1 MERLLVFGGF
11 LAKKVTLGRN
21 LKSLFPDEN
30 YIETFKG
37 VGLLVNP
44 SSPPST
50 NTQKADIH
58 DDVVWEEIIERIK
71 RKSNPQSF
79 FWFDSLKLVSQRDEC
94 ITLKAKSPF
103 ERDWIT
109 NRYMDLISKT
119 VEEVIGKN
127 FEIKIISDSQAPV
140 SVEEVVE
147 EELKPRERKEAL
159 FSGFLNPNYTFERF
173 IVGPSNQFA
182 HAASIAVARKPGE
195 AYNPLFIY
203 GGVGLG
209 KTHLI
214 NAIGNHILKTTL
226 VARICCISAENFTNQ
241 VINSIKSN
249 KMEEFRNRYRFGCD
263 VLLIDDIQ
271 FIAGKES
278 TQEEF
283 FHTFNTLYESKKQI
297 VISSDKS
304 PKDMSYLE
312 ERLRSRFEWG
322 LITDIQPPE
331 TETKVAILRKKAEA
345 EMIMLPDDVAIFLAQ
360 NITSNIRELEGTLTN
375 ITAYAKLFNTEI
387 TIELAR
393 EVLKNII
400 KEHARQVTSI
410 ESIQKEVA
418 NFFGIK
424 LQELKSEKKMK
435 NIALPRQV
443 AMYLAR
449 RYTGA
454 SFPEIGEKFGGKD
467 HSTVIHAV
475 RKIENLIGEDP
486 SLKEMVNAVSRRIDA
501 ARAG

>member
-11 LAKKVTLGRN
+11 LAKKIIQGRN

-30 YIETFKG
+30 DKDKLKG
-37 VGLLVNP
+37 TELYVNP
-44 SSPPST
+44 SSLLSDDS
-50 NTQKADIH
+50 QKADIP
-58 DDVVWEEIIERIK
+58 DEVKWEEVIERIK
-71 RKSNPQSF
+71 MKSNPQSF
-79 FWFDSLKLVSQRDEC
+79 FWFDSLKLVSQRDES

-109 NRYMDLISKT
+109 NRYLDLISKS
-119 VEEVIGKN
+119 VEEVGGKK
-127 FEIKIISDSQAPV
+127 FEIKIIFDNQAPT
-140 SVEEVVE
+140 SVEEVE
-147 EELKPRERKEAL
+147 EEPKPREMREAL
-159 FSGFLNPNYTFERF
+159 FSGFLNQNYTFERF
-173 IVGPSNQFA
+173 IVGQSNQFA

-331 TETKVAILRKKAEA
+331 TETKVAILKKKAEA

-360 NITSNIRELEGTLTN
+360 NITSNVRELEGTLTN
-375 ITAYAKLFNTEI
+375 ITAYAKLLNTEI

-400 KEHARQVTSI
+400 KEHTRQAMSI

-424 LQELKSEKKMK
+424 LYELKSEKKMK
-435 NIALPRQV
+435 NVALPRQV

-475 RKIENLIGEDP
+475 RKIENMIGEDS
-486 SLKEMVNAVSRRIDA
+486 SLKEMVNAVSRRIE
-501 ARAG
+501 AGRSG

>member
-1 MERLLVFGGF
+1 MEKLLVFGGF

-30 YIETFKG
+30 DKEAFRGI
-37 VGLLVNP
+37 GLFVRS
-44 SSPPST
+44 SSPHLPD
-50 NTQKADIH
+50 TQKTDMPNKIA
-58 DDVVWEEIIERIK
+58 WEEVIERIK
-71 RKSNPQSF
+71 RKSNPQVF
-79 FWFDSLKLVSQRDEC
+79 FWFDSLKPVSQKDDS
-94 ITLKAKSPF
+94 IILKAKSPF
-103 ERDWIT
+103 ERDWIAT
-109 NRYMDLISKT
+109 HYMDVISKT
-119 VEEVIGKN
+119 VEEVEGRK
-127 FEIKIISDSQAPV
+127 FEIKIISDAQPPISA
-140 SVEEVVE
+140 EEIE
-147 EELKPRERKEAL
+147 EEPRLREKKESL

-214 NAIGNHILKTTL
+214 NAIGNYILKTTL

-331 TETKVAILRKKAEA
+331 TETKVAILKKKAEA
-345 EMIMLPDDVAIFLAQ
+345 EKIMLPDDVALFLAQ

-375 ITAYAKLFNTEI
+375 ISAYAKLLNTEI

-393 EVLKNII
+393 EVLKNIV
-400 KEHARQVTSI
+400 KEHTRQVMSI

-424 LQELKSEKKMK
+424 LQELKSEKKVK
-435 NIALPRQV
+435 NVALPRQV

-475 RKIENLIGEDP
+475 KKIESMIVEDP
-486 SLKEMVNAVSRRIDA
+486 TLKEMVNAVSRRIDA
-501 ARAG
+501 ARSG

>member
-1 MERLLVFGGF
+1 M
-11 LAKKVTLGRN
+11 AKKVTLGRN

-30 YIETFKG
+30 ENETFRG
-37 VGLLVNP
+37 IGLFVKASSP
-44 SSPPST
+44 SSAD
-50 NTQKADIH
+50 KANAPDEG
-58 DDVVWEEIIERIK
+58 VVWEEVIERIK
-71 RKSNPQSF
+71 RKSNPQVF
-79 FWFDSLKLVSQRDEC
+79 FWFDSLKLVSQKGES

-109 NRYMDLISKT
+109 NHYMDVISKT
-119 VEEVIGKN
+119 VEEVGGRR
-127 FEIKIISDSQAPV
+127 FEIKVISDSQAPV
-140 SVEEVVE
+140 SVEEIE
-147 EELKPRERKEAL
+147 EEPKPKEKKDAL

-214 NAIGNHILKTTL
+214 NAIGNYILKTTL

-331 TETKVAILRKKAEA
+331 TETKVAILKKKAEA
-345 EMIMLPDDVAIFLAQ
+345 EKIMLPDDVAIFLAQ

-375 ITAYAKLFNTEI
+375 ISAYAKLLNTEI

-400 KEHARQVTSI
+400 KEHTRQVMSI

-424 LQELKSEKKMK
+424 LQELKSEKKVK
-435 NIALPRQV
+435 NVALPRQV

-475 RKIENLIGEDP
+475 KKIESMMGEDQT
-486 SLKEMVNAVSRRIDA
+486 LKEMVNAVSRRIDT
-501 ARAG
+501 ARSG

>member
-1 MERLLVFGGF
+1 MVN
-11 LAKKVTLGRN
+11 KVALGRS
-21 LKSLFPDEN
+21 LKSLFKHEN
-30 YIETFKG
+30 REGTQKVVDTPITH
-37 VGLLVNP
+37 LTP
-44 SSPPST
+44 SSHYSLATKEVEAPH
-50 NTQKADIH
+50 K
-58 DDVVWEEIIERIK
+58 VVWQEVIDRIK
-71 RKSNPQSF
+71 QRANPQVF
-79 FWFDSLKLVSQRDEC
+79 FWFDSLKPLLQTDVSF
-94 ITLKAKSPF
+94 TLKAKNTF
-103 ERDWIT
+103 ERDWI
-109 NRYMDLISKT
+109 NNHYSELISKAI
-119 VEEVIGKN
+119 EEVGGSKLD
-127 FEIKIISDSQAPV
+127 IKIVADSPISLDEDAD
-140 SVEEVVE
+140 
-147 EELKPRERKEAL
+147 ERATTRDINKEGL

-173 IVGPSNQFA
+173 IVGASNQFA

-214 NAIGNHILKTTL
+214 NAIGNHILNNSHQL
-226 VARICCISAENFTNQ
+226 ARVCSISAESFTNQ
-241 VINSIKSN
+241 VINSIKTN

-297 VISSDKS
+297 VLSSDKS
-304 PKDMSYLE
+304 PKDMSFLE

-331 TETKVAILRKKAEA
+331 TETKVAILKKKAEA
-345 EMIMLPDDVAIFLAQ
+345 EGIVLPNDVAIFLAT
-360 NITSNIRELEGTLTN
+360 NITSNIRELEGSLIN
-375 ITAYAKLFNTEI
+375 ISAYAKLLNTEI
-387 TIELAR
+387 NIDLAK

-400 KEHARQVTSI
+400 KEQTRTVMST
-410 ESIQKEVA
+410 ESIQREVA

-424 LQELKSEKKMK
+424 IQDLKSEKKMK
-435 NIALPRQV
+435 NIALPRQI
-443 AMYLAR
+443 AMYLTR
-449 RYTGA
+449 KYTGA

-475 RKIENLIGEDP
+475 RKIEVMVGNDP
-486 SLKEMVNAVSRRIDA
+486 SVKDAVSTVAKKIEALMRS
-501 ARAG
+501 G